1 MSQRNTVGAREYGRK
16 DNSGNPEHDREA
28 IGKELKR
35 IGDEIKTMAEAAQKE
50 IKRAGEM
57 SAETKAATDKL
68 LTQQGE
74 LAARLQ
80 EVEQKLAESR
90 SSGRDEKPELIG
102 SIVRKAIEADDKVK
116 GLLARPVV
124 KQAVSFDVPRSAL
137 AKALTSTSGGG
148 DLLYPADVLPL
159 VSPLVRRLTIR
170 NLIMPGRTSASAIFY
185 PRESGFTNGAAIQS
199 SEGATKGE
207 AEIEF
212 EDITQP
218 VVTIAHFTVV
228 STQMLA
234 DVAYL
239 ESYLNGR
246 MMYGLSLKEE
256 DQMLNGSGVGQNLE
270 GLFTIATAYSEPA
283 GVNVSDETFL
293 DRLRL
298 MLLQVELADAMATG
312 IVLNPVDWANIELLK
327 DSQNRYLFAAPQG
340 IATPRLWGRDVIP
353 TKSMGA
359 DDALVGDFAAHS
371 QVLDREDASVAI
383 SFEDSDNFR
392 RNLATIRVEERLALA
407 NYRPEAFVKGSL
419 SSS

>member
-1 MSQRNTVGAREYGRK
+1 MSQRNTISAREFGRK
-16 DNSGNPEHDREA
+16 DDRGSHEQDREA

-57 SAETKAATDKL
+57 SAETKEATDKL
-68 LTQQGE
+68 LTEQGS
-74 LAARLQ
+74 LSRRLQ
-80 EVEQKLAESR
+80 EIEQKLAESTSR
-90 SSGRDEKPELIG
+90 GQDEKPENVG
-102 SIVRKAIEADDKVK
+102 SIVRKAIEADDKIK
-116 GLLARPVV
+116 ALLGRPAV
-124 KQAVSFDVPRSAL
+124 KQSVNFDVPRSAL

-170 NLIMPGRTSASAIFY
+170 NLLMPGRTSASAIFY
-185 PRESGFTNGAAIQS
+185 PRESGFTSGAGVQS

-207 AEIEF
+207 TSIEF

-218 VVTIAHFTVV
+218 VVTIAHFTLV

-246 MMYGLSLKEE
+246 MMYGLALVEE
-256 DQMLNGSGVGQNLE
+256 GQMLTGSGVGQNLE
-270 GLFTIATAYSEPA
+270 GIFTIATAYSEPA

-312 IVLNPVDWANIELLK
+312 IVLNPIDWANIELLK

-340 IATPRLWGRDVIP
+340 IATPRLWGRDVVA
-353 TKSMGA
+353 TKAMA
-359 DDALVGDFAAHS
+359 QDDALVGDFAAHS